1 MQAAEAIL
9 VTPNESAFSSEENL
23 NISHSSLLTST
34 RKGTQESAICT
45 GEVACNSNFSG
56 SGGDDELGCENG
68 DGYDYNKGLDEDEDY
83 GDDDIGL
90 HCPLCG
96 DSSPDCRL
104 CEGQSACDSS
114 TELKTDG
121 ANLTLNKDLTNTA
134 SKTHGERGRDTRAD
148 LSGAGLGECL
158 SGVPDCVFDSIDVL
172 KVDPLPLI
180 ISSADVVRAA
190 AICLSGAEAAM
201 IVCSQSEEERIFK
214 ESSFGES
221 SKDSSDTV
229 LDEIGC
235 FVTATS
241 SSIEVVSSSSEYE
254 YGSRV
259 NEYGSRENEYGSR
272 ENEYGSRENEYGSR
286 ENEYGSR
293 VNEYGSRENED
304 GMWSCT
310 RCTMLNPV
318 ALSKCEICEMVRC
331 GSDGRSYGADLSQS
345 GSADRAVWSCALC
358 TCLNPGKLCL
368 LHPKHIR
375 TLPPMPCLVFSP

>member
-9 VTPNESAFSSEENL
+9 ATPNESAFSSEEKL

-34 RKGTQESAICT
+34 RKGTQESAVCT
-45 GEVACNSNFSG
+45 GEVACNSSCSG

-104 CEGQSACDSS
+104 GEGQSTCDSS
-114 TELKTDG
+114 NELKTDG
-121 ANLTLNKDLTNTA
+121 ADLPLNKDLTNTA

-148 LSGAGLGECL
+148 LSGAGLGESL

-229 LDEIGC
+229 LDEIGS

-241 SSIEVVSSSSEYE
+241 SSIEVVSSSRENEYGSRENECGSRVNE

-272 ENEYGSRENEYGSR
+272 ENE
-286 ENEYGSR
+286 
-293 VNEYGSRENED
+293 D

-310 RCTMLNPV
+310 RCTMLNAV

-331 GSDGRSYGADLSQS
+331 GSDGRPYGADLRQSDGRLYGADLSQS
-345 GSADRAVWSCALC
+345 ESADHAVWSCALC
-358 TCLNPGKLCL
+358 TCLNPGKLRL